1 VNDKHRITIG
11 LLQLCDLFLVAVAF
25 VLAAVLLVEAQH
37 EISPARFFA
46 MRTRIG
52 NFFIFIVALIL
63 CHVIFRLCGLYRS
76 RRLSRL
82 RIEFLDVIQ
91 AMTLSSACFAIL
103 GVIFSI
109 RVITVPFLVLFWA
122 LGTFI
127 VASVRLALRL
137 FAAQLRA
144 QGKDQRY
151 MLIVG
156 SNQRAAE
163 FAMSIASQPERGY
176 RLLGF
181 VDDSWSGMDAI
192 KSTGRGLVTSY
203 SGLAEYLRR
212 NVVDEVAFYLPF
224 ASFYKRSSEVAM
236 LCQEHGIIMRFHSDL
251 FGLKTSR
258 WRSEEFGGH
267 QYIATYTGLGDPVPQ
282 ILKRSIDIVIATLA
296 LLIFSPILL
305 AAAIAIKLTSPG
317 PIFFLQERI
326 GLNKRHFLMF
336 KFRTMV
342 PNADALMSKLE
353 AQNEAMGPV
362 FKMKNDPRITPIG
375 KLLRKTSIDELPQ
388 LLNVLAGEM
397 SLVGPRPLPIRDFE
411 GFNEDWQRRRF
422 SVKPGMTCL
431 WQVNGRSGITFE
443 QWMRLDLKYMDEWS
457 LWLDLKILAKT
468 VPAVLRGTGAV

>member
-1 VNDKHRITIG
+1 
-11 LLQLCDLFLVAVAF
+11 
-25 VLAAVLLVEAQH
+25 
-37 EISPARFFA
+37 
-46 MRTRIG
+46 
-52 NFFIFIVALIL
+52 
-63 CHVIFRLCGLYRS
+63 
-76 RRLSRL
+76 
-82 RIEFLDVIQ
+82 
-91 AMTLSSACFAIL
+91 
-103 GVIFSI
+103 
-109 RVITVPFLVLFWA
+109 
-122 LGTFI
+122 
-127 VASVRLALRL
+127 
-137 FAAQLRA
+137 
-144 QGKDQRY
+144 
-151 MLIVG
+151 
-156 SNQRAAE
+156 
-163 FAMSIASQPERGY
+163 
-176 RLLGF
+176 
-181 VDDSWSGMDAI
+181 
-192 KSTGRGLVTSY
+192 
-203 SGLAEYLRR
+203 
-212 NVVDEVAFYLPF
+212 
-224 ASFYKRSSEVAM
+224 M

-362 FKMKNDPRITPIG
+362 FKMKKDPRITPIG